1 MMIDEIS
8 GRCRRHWRGCCG
20 SAGHSTGRSAPDEMA
35 ASELQLRGYMMLW
48 DQGIIKIPGFPAV
61 MVGGPDFFAFEP
73 ILQN

>member
-8 GRCRRHWRGCCG
+8 GRCGPRWSDCCG

-35 ASELQLRGYMMLW
+35 AYELHHPGDMMYR
-48 DQGIIKIPGFPAV
+48 DHGIGEGSGFPAV

>member
-8 GRCRRHWRGCCG
+8 GRCGPRWSDCCG
-20 SAGHSTGRSAPDEMA
+20 SAGHSAGRGADEMA
-35 ASELQLRGYMMLW
+35 AVALHHSGDMVYW
-48 DQGIIKIPGFPAV
+48 DHGVPAI

>member
-8 GRCRRHWRGCCG
+8 GRYRRRWRGSCG

-35 ASELQLRGYMMLW
+35 AYELHHPGDIMYR
-48 DQGIIKIPGFPAV
+48 DHGIGQVSGVPAV